1 MSLHAVV
8 ICPRMAVVICPCIH
22 FSETT
27 FYSLP
32 ESKSTEACV
41 DYEVEESLRSEAL
54 EKSLE
59 VIKIKLLFN
68 LIYYLIYYLIII
80 FWVLQVLHKRI
91 QFLEKQPFIRYWVT
105 KTNNIKFLKF

>member
-1 MSLHAVV
+1 MSLH
-8 ICPRMAVVICPCIH
+8 AVVICPCIH

-41 DYEVEESLRSEAL
+41 DYEVILESLRSEAL

-105 KTNNIKFLKF
+105 KTNNIKF